1 MPQEPRE
8 RPTPFNAFHVHEPED
23 ETPHTL
29 SKPAGD
35 TTLEGAVNKPKGRGT
50 IQRCLNR
57 LETQDGR
64 NIMEFKGKCKVVLLG
79 QSNPVPQ
86 DSLGPLPIRQLRQN
100 SPGGQ
105 EGGSVATACPCVSC
119 VCGQQGKG
127 TDLSLPQHLWDPTR
141 VPCPVQAAWDARRGG
156 RGRCQRR
163 PRRWPGAALCRE
175 PGGGG
180 GGGGLCSRGSREGR
194 GIPPWGVWEERDQ
207 TLLRRTQREGT
218 GTGSRA
224 KAPRR
229 VAGTPVP
236 QGAADRPPGAGTC
249 PRSPRRPA
257 RAPSSPPR
265 RR

>member
-1 MPQEPRE
+1 
-8 RPTPFNAFHVHEPED
+8 
-23 ETPHTL
+23 
-29 SKPAGD
+29 
-35 TTLEGAVNKPKGRGT
+35 
-50 IQRCLNR
+50 
-57 LETQDGR
+57 
-64 NIMEFKGKCKVVLLG
+64 MEFKGKCKVVLLG

-180 GGGGLCSRGSREGR
+180 GPVQPREQGGSGDPSLGGMGR
-194 GIPPWGVWEERDQ
+194 TGPDPSQKDTAGGDRD
-207 TLLRRTQREGT
+207 
-218 GTGSRA
+218 
-224 KAPRR
+224 R
-229 VAGTPVP
+229 VK
-236 QGAADRPPGAGTC
+236 
-249 PRSPRRPA
+249 SE
-257 RAPSSPPR
+257 SSPPGSGDASSAGGR
-265 RR
+265 GPAARCRYLPTIST